1 MINSLVSLHWA
12 EICRPDNRLS
22 QTTPCRQDERR
33 ERKVCMVEAIRG
45 LIKTSK
51 VEHQTLNTVIV
62 SDQLVMINFNFF
74 A

>member
-1 MINSLVSLHWA
+1 VS
-12 EICRPDNRLS
+12 RG
-22 QTTPCRQDERR
+22 QDEGRR
-33 ERKVCMVEAIRG
+33 ERKVCMVVAIRG